1 MLFKNIKISDILCK
15 LALWRGPIWNEML
28 IESFIFFLN
37 ILMGG
42 NDGTASSIS
51 DLSVMTSPLSANLRV
66 NISPDPNDQQNAEVI
81 PYNSLVMDI
90 LLAMDISLF

>member
-1 MLFKNIKISDILCK
+1 
-15 LALWRGPIWNEML
+15 ML

-37 ILMGG
+37 ILMVG

-81 PYNSLVMDI
+81 PYDSLVMN
-90 LLAMDISLF
+90 ISLFQFSHFDLSFNTIFLYFSLHFWK

>member
-1 MLFKNIKISDILCK
+1 
-15 LALWRGPIWNEML
+15 
-28 IESFIFFLN
+28 
-37 ILMGG
+37 MGG

-81 PYNSLVMDI
+81 SYNSIVI
-90 LLAMDISLF
+90 DISIRSLAIEISVFTF

>member
-1 MLFKNIKISDILCK
+1 
-15 LALWRGPIWNEML
+15 
-28 IESFIFFLN
+28 
-37 ILMGG
+37 MGG

-81 PYNSLVMDI
+81 PYNLLVI
-90 LLAMDISLF
+90 DISIRSLAIEISVFTF

>member
-1 MLFKNIKISDILCK
+1 
-15 LALWRGPIWNEML
+15 
-28 IESFIFFLN
+28 
-37 ILMGG
+37 MGG

-81 PYNSLVMDI
+81 SYNLIVI
-90 LLAMDISLF
+90 DISIRSLAIEISVFTF